1 MRGGSWKLSLEF
13 AKYRNEFIK
22 KRKNYNLFD
31 DDDERRKLG
40 WQNANSSCVVGI
52 KCMTCGPLICLNH
65 GCLSLSLFFFSFL
78 MNKSEKCLHF

>member
-52 KCMTCGPLICLNH
+52 IKCMTSGPLICLNH
-65 GCLSLSLFFFSFL
+65 GCLSLSLSLFLFF
-78 MNKSEKCLHF
+78 NEQK